1 MSEGKIWI
9 VAIVVAALALGGLL
23 YYSYHREQ
31 YLTSPQLTVPGANV
45 SGAIA
50 NPHQHYPIEHV
61 RGAPAAAAS
70 APLPALNDDAAII
83 HALTALP
90 GGAGLRA
97 LLRPQALIQHAVAT
111 INALPDRSLG
121 SDVLPVHHAKGDFQ
135 VSTSAGVT
143 TPSLANDTRYAPY
156 MRVIEAIPTSA
167 LVAWYVHFYPLF
179 QQAYQQ
185 LGYPHGYFNDRLI
198 VVIDNLL
205 ATPDRATLPALVQ
218 GKNGMWDYADPA
230 LQSLSIGQRT
240 LLRMGAADSATIKA
254 KLRAIRADLSG
265 KSLPGS

>member
-9 VAIVVAALALGGLL
+9 IAIALSGLALGGLL

-45 SGAIA
+45 SSAIA
-50 NPHQHYPIEHV
+50 NAPRHYPIEPL
-61 RGAPAAAAS
+61 RGAPAKAT
-70 APLPALNDDAAII
+70 PLPALNDDAAII
-83 HALTALP
+83 RALAALP
-90 GGAGLRA
+90 GGAGLRE
-97 LLRPQALIQHAVAT
+97 LLRPPALIQHAVAT
-111 INALPDRSLG
+111 INALPDHSLG

-135 VSTSAGVT
+135 VSTSADVT
-143 TPSLANDTRYAPY
+143 TPSLANAARYAPY
-156 MRVIEAIPTSA
+156 MRVLEAIPTPA